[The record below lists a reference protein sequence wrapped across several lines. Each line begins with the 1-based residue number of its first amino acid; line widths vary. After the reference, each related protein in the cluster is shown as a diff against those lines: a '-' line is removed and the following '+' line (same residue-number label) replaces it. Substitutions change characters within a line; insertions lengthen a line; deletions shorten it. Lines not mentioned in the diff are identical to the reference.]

1 MEYKNTLPN
10 IVFEVYHHR
19 FRITINSTM
28 KSNIYELTKEEKQIV
43 RDDQRGVESN
53 RSRSGS
59 DFSCVLFMRRIC
71 KTTLDFFMNYK

>member
-1 MEYKNTLPN
+1 
-10 IVFEVYHHR
+10 
-19 FRITINSTM
+19 M

-59 DFSCVLFMRRIC
+59 DFSCVLSMRRIC